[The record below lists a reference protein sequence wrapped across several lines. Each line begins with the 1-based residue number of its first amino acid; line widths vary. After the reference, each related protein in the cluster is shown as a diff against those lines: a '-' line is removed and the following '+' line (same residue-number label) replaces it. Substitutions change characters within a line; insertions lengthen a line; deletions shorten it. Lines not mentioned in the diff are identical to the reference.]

1 MKLVVMVHFILD
13 DVDIPCFF
21 CRLTDVLELM
31 DPTDIVYLVD
41 VIVPIIDKLMSYSYP
56 FMNLLSVDLGN
67 TQT

>member
-13 DVDIPCFF
+13 DVDICFF
-21 CRLTDVLELM
+21 CRLTDALELM
-31 DPTDIVYLVD
+31 DPTDIVYLAD

-56 FMNLLSVDLGN
+56 FMNLLSVNLAN